1 VILESGSTQ
10 LGRGETIADTARVLS
25 RMADAIMLRTS
36 DHGKVEDL
44 ARHASVPVINGLTDM
59 SHPCQIVAD
68 LQTVIEHDKPLA
80 GLEWAWLGD
89 GNNVLNSIVEAAG
102 LCGFN
107 LRIGVPEGYDSDAGF
122 IARAV
127 AAGARITV
135 HRDPVAAVAGADV
148 VVTDTWVSMGQD
160 HAEEKLAAMM
170 PYQVNQALMAHARRD
185 ALFLHCLPAH
195 RGEEV
200 SDTVIDGPAS
210 VIWDEAENRIHAQ
223 KAILRWAFGQI

>member
-1 VILESGSTQ
+1 
-10 LGRGETIADTARVLS
+10 
-25 RMADAIMLRTS
+25 
-36 DHGKVEDL
+36 
-44 ARHASVPVINGLTDM
+44 
-59 SHPCQIVAD
+59 
-68 LQTVIEHDKPLA
+68 
-80 GLEWAWLGD
+80 
-89 GNNVLNSIVEAAG
+89 
-102 LCGFN
+102 
-107 LRIGVPEGYDSDAGF
+107 
-122 IARAV
+122 
-127 AAGARITV
+127 
-135 HRDPVAAVAGADV
+135 VAGADV

-200 SDTVIDGPAS
+200 SDAVIDGPAS